1 MTTKE
6 QANADVEKL
15 ITIFKDMPS
24 ANPKEDLD
32 KAGHSTGRSSPW
44 MRRLISGCLLCMDY
58 PLMKLPLLKGGNRNA

>member
-44 MRRLISGCLLCMDY
+44 MRRLISGCL
-58 PLMKLPLLKGGNRNA
+58 